1 MDVLT
6 NQVETLYIRSEIDT
20 PDAANCVAH
29 MISILPFIQYRFIVF
44 FQFHITDA
52 TSTHGANKTV
62 TLSASLIA
70 HTVLNKRST
79 EPTFRISPYENI
91 YHSCA
96 MNSPQPEDSSWEF
109 PYDISWYFHV
119 IFVWTWSKWKFRSAL
134 KNGSKL
140 GSRHT
145 DCGYWNCKVLLRL
158 FADESEQPI
167 CAIRGGRY
175 TQRCGNNSKTFVISG
190 LLRQS
195 IIVMRASTRKG
206 ISTL

>member
-1 MDVLT
+1 MKLT
-6 NQVETLYIRSEIDT
+6 HNAVI
-20 PDAANCVAH
+20 CVAH
-29 MISILPFIQYRFIVF
+29 VISILPSIQYRIIVF
-44 FQFHITDA
+44 FRFHNTDA
-52 TSTHGANKTV
+52 TSTHGADKTV

-79 EPTFRISPYENI
+79 EPTFGSSPYENI

-96 MNSPQPEDSSWEF
+96 MNASAWRFIVRVS
-109 PYDISWYFHV
+109 YDISWYFHV

-140 GSRHT
+140 GIRHT
-145 DCGYWNCKVLLRL
+145 DFEYWNCKVLLRP
-158 FADESEQPI
+158 FADEPDQPV

-175 TQRCGNNSKTFVISG
+175 TQRCGNNSKTFVISS

-195 IIVMRASTRKG
+195 IIVMRASIRKG